1 MNVLV
6 RPWRYWSGGAL
17 WGVVWVG
24 LLAGAIAL
32 SVLAAQNDRLPGDL
46 DLMQRLQ
53 DSVFPGLRLSKFV
66 RLVTSTQV
74 VLGTG
79 GALAVAL
86 WLFGRRRQAVLLVVG
101 LAALALL
108 QSGIKELVDR
118 PRPTADLVE
127 LRAGFS
133 SPSFPAGHVMSPT
146 VLYGFVLYLALALKL
161 PLVVR
166 AALVGWIAF
175 VLALTGPANV
185 YVGVHWPS
193 DVVGGYAWGAV
204 LALSLVYADRALSN
218 RYP

>member
-1 MNVLV
+1 MLD

-32 SVLAAQNDRLPGDL
+32 SVLAAQHDRLPGDL
-46 DLMQRLQ
+46 DLTQRLQ

>member
-1 MNVLV
+1 MDVLV

-17 WGVVWVG
+17 WGVVWLG
-24 LLAGAIAL
+24 LLAGSVAL
-32 SVLAAQNDRLPGDL
+32 SVLAAQHDRLPGDL
-46 DLMQRLQ
+46 DLAQRLQ

-79 GALAVAL
+79 GAAAVAL
-86 WLFGRRRQAVLLVVG
+86 WLLGRRRQAVLLVVG

-108 QSGIKELVDR
+108 QSGLKELVDR

-146 VLYGFVLYLALALKL
+146 VLYGFVLYLAVALKL
-161 PLVVR
+161 PLGVR
-166 AALVGWIAF
+166 AALVAWIAF
-175 VLALTGPANV
+175 VLVLAGPANV

-204 LALSLVYADRALSN
+204 LVLPLVYADRALSA
-218 RYP
+218 RYS

>member
-1 MNVLV
+1 MDVLV

-17 WGVVWVG
+17 WGVVWLG
-24 LLAGAIAL
+24 LLAGAIVL
-32 SVLAAQNDRLPGDL
+32 SVLAAQHDRLPGDL
-46 DLMQRLQ
+46 DLTQRLQ

-86 WLFGRRRQAVLLVVG
+86 WLLGARRQAVLLVVG
-101 LAALALL
+101 LAALALV
-108 QSGIKELVDR
+108 QWGVKELVDR
-118 PRPTADLVE
+118 PRPTADLVD

-146 VLYGFVLYLALALKL
+146 VLYGFVLYLALALRL

-175 VLALTGPANV
+175 VLVLTGPANV

-193 DVVGGYAWGAV
+193 DVVGGYVWGAV
-204 LALSLVYADRALSN
+204 LALPLIYADRALSS

>member
-32 SVLAAQNDRLPGDL
+32 SVLAAQHDRLPGDL
-46 DLMQRLQ
+46 DLTQRLQ

-66 RLVTSTQV
+66 RLVTTTQV

-79 GALAVAL
+79 GVVAVAL
-86 WLFGRRRQAVLLVVG
+86 WLFGWRRQAVLLVVG

-133 SPSFPAGHVMSPT
+133 SPSFPAGHVMSST
-146 VLYGFVLYLALALKL
+146 VLYGFLLYLAVALKL
-161 PLVVR
+161 PLAVR
-166 AALVGWIAF
+166 VAVVGWSAF
-175 VLALTGPANV
+175 VLVLTGPANV

-204 LALSLVYADRALSN
+204 LVLPLVYADRMLAG
-218 RYP
+218 R

>member
-46 DLMQRLQ
+46 DLTQRLQ

-133 SPSFPAGHVMSPT
+133 SPSFPTGHVMSPA
-146 VLYGFVLYLALALKL
+146 VLYGLLVYLAMALKV
-161 PLVVR
+161 PLAVRVVV
-166 AALVGWIAF
+166 VGWSAF
-175 VLALTGPANV
+175 VLVLTGPANV

-204 LALSLVYADRALSN
+204 LVLPLVYADRMLAG
-218 RYP
+218 R

>member
-32 SVLAAQNDRLPGDL
+32 SVLAAQHDRLPGDL
-46 DLMQRLQ
+46 DLTQRLQ

-146 VLYGFVLYLALALKL
+146 VLYGFLLYLALALKP

-175 VLALTGPANV
+175 VLVLTGAANV

-204 LALSLVYADRALSN
+204 LALSLVYADRALAG

>member
-1 MNVLV
+1 MDVLL
-6 RPWRYWSGGAL
+6 RPWRYWGGGAP
-17 WGVVWVG
+17 WSVVWLG
-24 LLAGAIAL
+24 LLAGAIVL
-32 SVLAAQNDRLPGDL
+32 SVLAAQHDRLPGDL
-46 DLMQRLQ
+46 DLTQRLQ

-66 RLVTSTQV
+66 RLVTTTQV

-79 GALAVAL
+79 GAVAVAL
-86 WLFGRRRQAVLLVVG
+86 WLLGWKREAVVLVAG
-101 LAALALL
+101 LGVMALL
-108 QSGIKELVDR
+108 QSGLKDLVDR

-146 VLYGFVLYLALALKL
+146 LLYGFALYLAMVLKL

-166 AALVGWIAF
+166 VAVVGWGAF

-193 DVVGGYAWGAV
+193 DVVGGYVWGVV
-204 LALSLVYADRALSN
+204 LVLPLVYADRALAGG
-218 RYP
+218 R